1 MALTEFQINTN
12 YTRWQQRLEKYN
24 CSSPQLVADLGE
36 LIKNAPWARDA
47 ESGGA
52 YDGAL
57 LDVVMNHLCLLGH
70 KFNTVA
76 LTDPKTQSN
85 AHPYIQVSPD
95 MLMRVLLLQHI
106 AKAELYITQR
116 EAWKAK
122 KGMLFEFNPD
132 IETTLKVGERSLFLC
147 QKYGIKLTED
157 EFDAIRV
164 IDKAD
169 ELSTLA
175 YINPLAQMVKS
186 VNQFANLEIRRR
198 WEYSQKT
205 TQSATE
211 Q

>member
-1 MALTEFQINTN
+1 MLTEFQINTN
-12 YTRWQQRLEKYN
+12 YTRWQQRLEKYQ
-24 CSSPQLVADLGE
+24 CASPKMFAELGE
-36 LIKNAPWARDA
+36 AIKKAPWARDV

-57 LDVVMNHLCLLGH
+57 LDVVINHLCMLGYRL
-70 KFNTVA
+70 NTVA
-76 LTDPKTQSN
+76 LTDPKTNSIL
-85 AHPYIQVSPD
+85 HPYIQVSPD

-122 KGMLFEFNPD
+122 KGMLYEFNPD

-147 QKYGIKLTED
+147 QKYGITVSED
-157 EFDAIRV
+157 EFDAMRV

-175 YINPLAQMVKS
+175 YINPLAQMVKTA
-186 VNQFANLEIRRR
+186 NQWTNLEIRRR
-198 WEYSQKT
+198 WEYAQK
-205 TQSATE
+205 SAPNTIE
-211 Q
+211 K